1 MAEPLWFLAKR
12 SAAAAMICITFTD
25 IVGNFATIQGN
36 SMQPTLQQGHKD
48 FISLLKGDVV
58 FYEKISAPAY
68 KYCRGDV
75 VVLSFFCRS
84 PTDPDQLMVKRLI
97 AMQGDWVNVPGS
109 HEIHQIPKG
118 RCWVEGD
125 NGNLSLDSRNFGPIP
140 LGLVKGRVTIKIPLG
155 LVKGRVT
162 IKVWPPHRIGRVERV
177 LPEGQVMFT
186 DIT

>member
-75 VVLSFFCRS
+75 VVLRS